1 MDRYAQLLATPAENW
16 SYLDTEYMRVEIGDF
31 KNYMGEVVHTGLE
44 KQGEDLMHTYV
55 DGAIDMYNDE
65 REREEEGASE
75 LPDPDFDNVF
85 ERIRERGASMVGG
98 TTRSVFG
105 GQGKQQVRRH

>member
-1 MDRYAQLLATPAENW
+1 MDRYAQLLATPAEDW
-16 SYLDTEYMRVEIGDF
+16 SYLDTEYMRVEMGDF
-31 KNYMGEVVHTGLE
+31 RNYMGEVVHKGLE

-55 DGAIDMYNDE
+55 DGTIDMYNE
-65 REREEEGASE
+65 GREMEEEGASE

-85 ERIRERGASMVGG
+85 ERIRERGASLVGG

-105 GQGKQQVRRH
+105 GRGKQQVRRH